1 MRDSTAALHRIGER
15 LLRAVIEEG
24 RRERQLQ
31 QQPPTRPV
39 VIHDSNP
46 QP

>member
-24 RRERQLQ
+24 RRERQ
-31 QQPPTRPV
+31 QQPTPPPPAA
-39 VIHDSNP
+39 NA
-46 QP
+46 